1 MVSGLMKQ
9 FERAGA
15 RRGVLM
21 AVGILLCL
29 LPAVAPAQKLFV
41 EDSDQSAKLVDAIY
55 VKGLRYLVKAQGED
69 GAWVGGRYGAEPAVV
84 GLATLA
90 MLAHGDDPNFG
101 PYAAPVRKGLDYILK
116 AQTEDGMIGRT
127 MYNHGFATL
136 ALAEAYGM
144 VKEPRLGPALQR
156 AVKLILTSQAQN
168 PKGAWRYNPTSQ
180 DADTTVS
187 GCQMV
192 ALLAARNAGIAVPE
206 EAIKKGLQFFAVCQS
221 PQGGYGYTSAA
232 GPNAA
237 RTAIA
242 CLALTLAKEKGSKEH
257 EAAFAY
263 LQQQQPQSHYYFYY
277 LYYASQ
283 AHFHYSPAKWRVWN
297 QRNIAELK
305 QRQRP
310 DGHWDGQFGPA
321 YSTSMA
327 LLSMAL
333 NYRFLPI
340 YERNY

>member
-1 MVSGLMKQ
+1 MIA
-9 FERAGA
+9 FESQIKCWIRIF
-15 RRGVLM
+15 
-21 AVGILLCL
+21 AVATLCL
-29 LPAVAPAQKLFV
+29 APASASAQKLFV
-41 EDSDQSAKLVDAIY
+41 EDSDLSTKLIDPMY
-55 VKGLRYLVKAQGED
+55 VKGLRYLVKNQGPD
-69 GAWVGGRYGAEPAVV
+69 GAWDAGRYGADPAVV
-84 GLATLA
+84 GLSALA

-101 PYAAPVRKGLDYILK
+101 PYSASIRKALNYVLTQQS
-116 AQTEDGMIGRT
+116 ADGMIGRT

-144 VKEPRLGPALQR
+144 VNEQRLGPALQR

-187 GCQMV
+187 GCQLV

-206 EAIKKGLQFFAVCQS
+206 DAIKKGLAFFGQCQAA
-221 PQGGYGYTSAA
+221 QGGYGYTSAA

-237 RTAIA
+237 RTAIG
-242 CLALTLAKEKGSKEH
+242 CLALTLSKEKGSKEYQ
-257 EAAFAY
+257 AAFAF
-263 LQQQQPQSHYYFYY
+263 LDQQPPQSHYYFYY
-277 LYYASQ
+277 LYYSSQ
-283 AHFHYSPAKWRVWN
+283 AYFHHSPARWNSWN
-297 QRNIAELK
+297 QKNIAELK
-305 QRQRP
+305 LRQRP
-310 DGHWDGQFGPA
+310 DGSWEGQFGPT
-321 YSTSMA
+321 YSTAMA

>member
-1 MVSGLMKQ
+1 MMRV
-9 FERAGA
+9 ERVRY
-15 RRGVLM
+15 RRG
-21 AVGILLCL
+21 CL
-29 LPAVAPAQKLFV
+29 LAAVVAACLSPLSASAQKLFV
-41 EDSDQSAKLVDAIY
+41 EDSDRSAKLVDAMY
-55 VKGLRYLVKAQGED
+55 VKGLRYLVKTQGVD
-69 GAWVGGRYGAEPAVV
+69 GAWEGGRYGAEPAVV

-101 PYAAPVRKGLDYILK
+101 PYAAPIRKGLDFILK
-116 AQTEDGMIGRT
+116 EQSEDGMIGRT

-144 VKEPRLGPALQR
+144 VKNPRLGPALQK

-168 PKGAWRYNPTSQ
+168 PKGAWRYNPTST

-192 ALLAARNAGIAVPE
+192 ALLAARNAGVAVPE
-206 EAIKKGLQFFAVCQS
+206 EAIKKGLKFFADCQG
-221 PQGGYGYTSAA
+221 PQGGYGYTSSA

-242 CLALTLAKEKGSKEH
+242 CLTLTLAKEKGSKEH

-263 LQQQQPQSHYYFYY
+263 LQQQPPQSHYYFYY

-283 AHFHYSPAKWRVWN
+283 AHFHYSPDKWRVWN

-310 DGHWDGQFGPA
+310 EGNWEGQFGPA
-321 YSTSMA
+321 YSTAMA

>member
-1 MVSGLMKQ
+1 M
-9 FERAGA
+9 ERVERHGFGRSRLLAA
-15 RRGVLM
+15 LVC
-21 AVGILLCL
+21 LCL
-29 LPAVAPAQKLFV
+29 LPFAASAQKLFV
-41 EDSDQSAKLVDAIY
+41 EDSDLSAKLVDTVY
-55 VKGLRYLVKAQGED
+55 VKGLRYLVKTQGKD
-69 GAWVGGRYGAEPAVV
+69 GAWSGGNYGADPAVV
-84 GLATLA
+84 GLAALA

-101 PYAAPVRKGLDYILK
+101 PYATPVRKALDYILSQ
-116 AQTEDGMIGRT
+116 QTEDGMIGRT

-144 VKEPRLGPALQR
+144 VKEPRLGPALQK

-168 PKGAWRYNPTSQ
+168 PNGAWRYNPTSQ

-206 EAIKKGLQFFAVCQS
+206 EAVKKGLQFFARCQS
-221 PQGGYGYTSAA
+221 AEGGHGYTSAA

-237 RTAIA
+237 RTAIG
-242 CLALTLAKEKGSKEH
+242 CLVMTLAKEKGTKEYQ
-257 EAAFAY
+257 AAFSY
-263 LQQQQPQSHYYFYY
+263 FERQQPQSHYYFYY
-277 LYYASQ
+277 LYYAAQ
-283 AHFHYSPAKWRVWN
+283 ANFHHSPERWAAWN

-310 DGHWDGQFGPA
+310 DGNWEGQFGPA
-321 YSTSMA
+321 YSTAMA